1 MPNILKK
8 LNSFTAMRVKYGSY
22 AVIASSS
29 ASATGA
35 GYIGGGYDGNF
46 VATIQRLLFS
56 VDTMSTLTP
65 FATGRT
71 AGSAMANSGVAGYF
85 AGGNAAAGFVGSIDK
100 VDFAADVQS
109 VLPSTTLTTPRFAC
123 CGYADSGTA
132 GYYTGGYSGTSP
144 IAVTDR
150 IIFPAETRNQISAV
164 LNQINNGY
172 QMGMGNKGVAGY
184 SPGGHYGTYQAV
196 INKLAFP
203 AETMSLITNFATG
216 RTTTG
221 YVNNAVAGYCNGG
234 YGTTGF
240 LREGIKFSF
249 PSDTQT
255 TLTNLLTTARESTG
269 GFAHSGT
276 AGYNAGGDDAIT
288 AYINKIDKMLFAT
301 ETCIEMG
308 VVLSAGRYSPATMAN
323 SGVL

>member
-1 MPNILKK
+1 MPILGIV
-8 LNSFTAMRVKYGSY
+8 N
-22 AVIASSS
+22 ASKSDFRRF
-29 ASATGA
+29 A
-35 GYIGGGYDGNF
+35 GYIGGGYNGNF
-46 VATIQRLLFS
+46 VAAIQKLLFS
-56 VDTMSTLTP
+56 TDTISTLIP

-85 AGGNAAAGFVGSIDK
+85 AGGNASAGFVGSIDK

-109 VLPSTTLTTPRFAC
+109 VLPSTTLTTARFSM

-132 GYYTGGYSGTSP
+132 GYYTGGYSGSSL
-144 IAVTDR
+144 INVTDR
-150 IIFPAETRNQISAV
+150 IIFPAETRSQISAV
-164 LNQINNGY
+164 LNTPNNGY

-184 SPGGHYGTYQAV
+184 SPGGHTGVYSPF

-203 AETMSLITNFATG
+203 GETMSLIANFATG
-216 RTTTG
+216 RTTSG
-221 YVNNAVAGYCNGG
+221 LVNNAVAGYCMGG
-234 YGTTGF
+234 YGTTGY
-240 LREGIKFSF
+240 LREGIKFAF

-269 GFAHSGT
+269 SFAHSGT

-288 AYINKIDKMLFAT
+288 PYIDKIDKMLFAT

-308 VVLSAGRYSPATMAN
+308 VFLSAGRYSPASMAN